1 MLQKQQIRRND
12 QEWMQIIQE
21 CRNSGLSDQA
31 WCHEH
36 NISVSTFYNRIK
48 RLQKQACEIPVSKGK
63 ASGRSQQVVPLQI
76 IDEMVDEHQNTIAA
90 ERPAISIAAGK
101 FHIAIHSHADRETI
115 QNTLLA
121 LQQIC

>member
-1 MLQKQQIRRND
+1 MLQKQIRRND

-21 CRNSGLSDQA
+21 CRSSGLSDQA

-48 RLQKQACEIPVSKGK
+48 RLQKQACEIPVSTGK
-63 ASGRSQQVVPLQI
+63 ASGQLQQVVPLQI
-76 IDEMVDEHQNTIAA
+76 IGETVEGHKHTTEA
-90 ERPAISIAAGK
+90 ERPAVSVAAGK
-101 FHIAIHSHADRETI
+101 FHIVIHNHADRETI

>member
-1 MLQKQQIRRND
+1 MLQKQIRRND

-48 RLQKQACEIPVSKGK
+48 RLQEQACEIPVSKGK
-63 ASGRSQQVVPLQI
+63 ASGQLQQVVPLQI
-76 IDEMVDEHQNTIAA
+76 IDETVEEHKNRIEAG
-90 ERPAISIAAGK
+90 RPAVSITAGK
-101 FHIAIHSHADRETI
+101 FHVMIHDHADRETI